1 MKLLFLQYPLCGTC
15 RKAAKWLKE
24 NNIEVVSRHIVDEN
38 PSEKELSEWI
48 EKSGLSIHKFFNTSG
63 QVYKENN
70 LKNIVKTASKEE
82 LVRLLAQNGKLLKR
96 PILVADDFVLVG
108 FDEMEW
114 GNKLKNYAQTKT
126 SSK

>member
-1 MKLLFLQYPLCGTC
+1 MKLLFLQYPSCGTC

-48 EKSGLSIHKFFNTSG
+48 EKSGLPIQKFFNTSG

-70 LKNIVKTASKEE
+70 LKNIVKTASNEE
-82 LVRLLAQNGKLLKR
+82 LIRLLAQSGKLIKR

-114 GNKLKNYAQTKT
+114 GNKLKNYVQTKP
-126 SSK
+126 SK

>member
-1 MKLLFLQYPLCGTC
+1 MKLLFLQYPPCGTC

-48 EKSGLSIHKFFNTSG
+48 EKSGFPIQKFFNTSG

-114 GNKLKNYAQTKT
+114 GNKLKNYVQTKP
-126 SSK
+126 SI

>member
-1 MKLLFLQYPLCGTC
+1 MNLLFLQYPSCGTC
-15 RKAAKWLKE
+15 SKASKWLRE

-48 EKSGLSIHKFFNTSG
+48 EKSGLPIQKFFNTSG

-70 LKNIVKTASKEE
+70 LKNIVKTASNEE
-82 LVRLLAQNGKLLKR
+82 LIRLLAQNGKLIKR

-114 GNKLKNYAQTKT
+114 GNKLKNYVQTKP
-126 SSK
+126 SK

>member
-1 MKLLFLQYPLCGTC
+1 MKLLFLQYPSCGTC

-48 EKSGLSIHKFFNTSG
+48 EKSGLPIQKFFNTSG
-63 QVYKENN
+63 QLYKEHN
-70 LKNIVKTASKEE
+70 LKNIVKTASNEE
-82 LVRLLAQNGKLLKR
+82 LIRLLAQNGKLIKR

-114 GNKLKNYAQTKT
+114 GNKLKNYVQTKP
-126 SSK
+126 

>member
-1 MKLLFLQYPLCGTC
+1 MKLLFLQYPSCGTC
-15 RKAAKWLKE
+15 RKAAKWLRE

-48 EKSGLSIHKFFNTSG
+48 KKSGLPILKFFNTSG

-70 LKNIVKTASKEE
+70 LKSIVKTASNEE
-82 LVRLLAQNGKLLKR
+82 LIRLLAQNGKLIKR

-114 GNKLKNYAQTKT
+114 GNKLKNCVQTKP
-126 SSK
+126 SK

>member
-1 MKLLFLQYPLCGTC
+1 MNLLFLQYPSCGTC
-15 RKAAKWLKE
+15 RKAAKWLRE

-48 EKSGLSIHKFFNTSG
+48 EKSGLPIQRFFNTSG

-70 LKNIVKTASKEE
+70 LKNIVKTASNEE
-82 LVRLLAQNGKLLKR
+82 LIRLLAQNGKLIKR

-114 GNKLKNYAQTKT
+114 GNKLKNYVQTKP
-126 SSK
+126 SK

>member
-1 MKLLFLQYPLCGTC
+1 MKLLFMQYPSCGTC
-15 RKAAKWLKE
+15 RKAAKWLKK

-48 EKSGLSIHKFFNTSG
+48 EKSGLPIQKFFNTSG
-63 QVYKENN
+63 QLYKEHN
-70 LKNIVKTASKEE
+70 LKNIVKTASNEE
-82 LVRLLAQNGKLLKR
+82 LIRLLAQNGKLIKR

-114 GNKLKNYAQTKT
+114 GNKLKNYVQTKP
-126 SSK
+126 

>member
-1 MKLLFLQYPLCGTC
+1 MKLLFLQYPSCGTC

-48 EKSGLSIHKFFNTSG
+48 EKSGLPIQKFFNTSG

-70 LKNIVKTASKEE
+70 LKNIVKTASNEE
-82 LVRLLAQNGKLLKR
+82 LIRLLAQNGKLIKR

-108 FDEMEW
+108 FDEMGW
-114 GNKLKNYAQTKT
+114 GNKLKNYVQTKP
-126 SSK
+126 SK

>member
-48 EKSGLSIHKFFNTSG
+48 EKSGLPIQRFFNTSG
-63 QVYKENN
+63 QVYKEEN
-70 LKNIVKTASKEE
+70 LKNTVKTASKEE

>member
-1 MKLLFLQYPLCGTC
+1 MNLLFLQYPSCGTC
-15 RKAAKWLKE
+15 RKAAKWLRE

-48 EKSGLSIHKFFNTSG
+48 EKSGLPIQKFFNTSG

-70 LKNIVKTASKEE
+70 LKNIVKTASNEE
-82 LVRLLAQNGKLLKR
+82 LIRLLAQNGKLIKR

-114 GNKLKNYAQTKT
+114 GNKLKNYVQTKP
-126 SSK
+126 SK

>member
-1 MKLLFLQYPLCGTC
+1 MKLLFMQYPSCGTC
-15 RKAAKWLKE
+15 RKAAKWLRE

-48 EKSGLSIHKFFNTSG
+48 EKSGLPIQKFFNTSG
-63 QVYKENN
+63 QLYKEHN
-70 LKNIVKTASKEE
+70 LKNIVKTASNEE
-82 LVRLLAQNGKLLKR
+82 LIRLLAQNGKLIKR

-114 GNKLKNYAQTKT
+114 GNKLKNYVQTKP
-126 SSK
+126 

>member
-1 MKLLFLQYPLCGTC
+1 MKLLFLQYPSCGTC
-15 RKAAKWLKE
+15 RKAAKWLRE

-48 EKSGLSIHKFFNTSG
+48 EKSGLPILKFFNTSG

-70 LKNIVKTASKEE
+70 LKNIVKTASNEE
-82 LVRLLAQNGKLLKR
+82 LIRLLAQNGKLIKR

-114 GNKLKNYAQTKT
+114 GNKLKNYVQTKP
-126 SSK
+126 SK

>member
-1 MKLLFLQYPLCGTC
+1 MKLLFLQYPSCGTC

-48 EKSGLSIHKFFNTSG
+48 EKSGLPIQKFFNTSG

-70 LKNIVKTASKEE
+70 LKNIVKTASNEE
-82 LVRLLAQNGKLLKR
+82 LIRLLAQSGKLIKR

-114 GNKLKNYAQTKT
+114 GNKLKNYVQTKP
-126 SSK
+126 

>member
-1 MKLLFLQYPLCGTC
+1 MKLLFMQYPSCGTC
-15 RKAAKWLKE
+15 RKAAKWLRE
-24 NNIEVVSRHIVDEN
+24 NNIKVVSRHIVDEN

-48 EKSGLSIHKFFNTSG
+48 EKSGLPIQRFFNTSG

-70 LKNIVKTASKEE
+70 LKNIVKTASNEE
-82 LVRLLAQNGKLLKR
+82 LIRLLAQNGKLIKR

-114 GNKLKNYAQTKT
+114 GNKLKNYVQTKP
-126 SSK
+126 SK

>member
-1 MKLLFLQYPLCGTC
+1 MKLLFLQYPSCGTC

-48 EKSGLSIHKFFNTSG
+48 EKSGLPIQKFFNTSG

-70 LKNIVKTASKEE
+70 LKSIVKTASNEE
-82 LVRLLAQNGKLLKR
+82 LIRLLAQNGKLIKR

-114 GNKLKNYAQTKT
+114 GNKLKNYVQTKP
-126 SSK
+126 

>member
-1 MKLLFLQYPLCGTC
+1 MKLLFMQYPSCGTC
-15 RKAAKWLKE
+15 RKAAKWLRE

-48 EKSGLSIHKFFNTSG
+48 EKSGLPIQKFFNTSG

-70 LKNIVKTASKEE
+70 LKNIVKTASNEE
-82 LVRLLAQNGKLLKR
+82 LIRLLAQNGKLIKR

-114 GNKLKNYAQTKT
+114 GNKLKNYVQTKP
-126 SSK
+126 SK

>member
-63 QVYKENN
+63 QVYKEEN
-70 LKNIVKTASKEE
+70 LKNTVKTASKEE

-114 GNKLKNYAQTKT
+114 GNKLKNYVQIKT
-126 SSK
+126 SK

>member
-1 MKLLFLQYPLCGTC
+1 MKLLFLQYPSCGTC

-24 NNIEVVSRHIVDEN
+24 NNIEVVSLHIVDEN

-48 EKSGLSIHKFFNTSG
+48 EKSGLPIQKFFNTSG

-70 LKNIVKTASKEE
+70 LKNIVKTASNEE
-82 LVRLLAQNGKLLKR
+82 LIRLLAQNGKLIKR

-108 FDEMEW
+108 FDEMGW
-114 GNKLKNYAQTKT
+114 GNKLKNYVQTKP
-126 SSK
+126 SK

>member
-1 MKLLFLQYPLCGTC
+1 MNLLFLQYPSCGTC
-15 RKAAKWLKE
+15 RKAAKWLRE

-48 EKSGLSIHKFFNTSG
+48 EKSSLPIQKFFNTSG

-70 LKNIVKTASKEE
+70 LKNIVKTASNEE
-82 LVRLLAQNGKLLKR
+82 LIRLLAQNGKLIKR

-108 FDEMEW
+108 FDEMGW
-114 GNKLKNYAQTKT
+114 GNKLKNYVQTKP
-126 SSK
+126 SK

>member
-1 MKLLFLQYPLCGTC
+1 MKLLFLQYPSCGTC
-15 RKAAKWLKE
+15 RKAAKWLRE

-48 EKSGLSIHKFFNTSG
+48 EKSGLPIPKFFNTSG

-82 LVRLLAQNGKLLKR
+82 LIGLLAQNGKLLKR

-108 FDEMEW
+108 FDEVEW
-114 GNKLKNYAQTKT
+114 GNKLKNYVQTKP
-126 SSK
+126 SK

>member
-48 EKSGLSIHKFFNTSG
+48 EKSGLSIQKFFNTSG

-82 LVRLLAQNGKLLKR
+82 LVRLLSQNGKLLKR

>member
-1 MKLLFLQYPLCGTC
+1 MNLLFLQYPSCGTC
-15 RKAAKWLKE
+15 RKASKWLRE
-24 NNIEVVSRHIVDEN
+24 NNIKVVSRHIVDEN

-48 EKSGLSIHKFFNTSG
+48 EKSGLPIQKFFNTSG

-70 LKNIVKTASKEE
+70 LKNIVKTASNEE
-82 LVRLLAQNGKLLKR
+82 LIRLLAQNGKLIKR

-114 GNKLKNYAQTKT
+114 GNKLKNYVQTKPL
-126 SSK
+126 K